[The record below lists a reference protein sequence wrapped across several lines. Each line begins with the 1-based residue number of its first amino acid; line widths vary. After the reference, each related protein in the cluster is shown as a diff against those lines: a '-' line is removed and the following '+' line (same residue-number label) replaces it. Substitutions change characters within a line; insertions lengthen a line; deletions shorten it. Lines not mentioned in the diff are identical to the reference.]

1 MQHSEDTDVS
11 DENKIHFSEVEASE
25 IISEE
30 ESNFIEKVIH
40 QTSIIHIHIQ
50 KV

>member
-1 MQHSEDTDVS
+1 MLHSDDTDVS
-11 DENKIHFSEVEASE
+11 EENKIHFSEVEASE

-40 QTSIIHIHIQ
+40 QTSVIHIQ